1 MLGISLKRV
10 LQRECSCS
18 WLLSK
23 SRKLV
28 FIISDMPLSCL
39 CHVLKKT
46 QDRPTDFLTP
56 LPCRGKLLVVS
67 MPFSEGFSKFERQ
80 SMDQKNGQHPESY
93 TFGKD
98 ADNNSRKP
106 WTAHIYTKLSRM
118 KLLLPNKGG
127 VLKLKI

>member
-10 LQRECSCS
+10 RQGECSCS

-56 LPCRGKLLVVS
+56 LPCGGKLLVVS

-80 SMDQKNGQHPESY
+80 SMDQKMDNIQSLTPLEQTQIITAENPGLP
-93 TFGKD
+93 TFIL
-98 ADNNSRKP
+98 NYIR
-106 WTAHIYTKLSRM
+106 
-118 KLLLPNKGG
+118 
-127 VLKLKI
+127 